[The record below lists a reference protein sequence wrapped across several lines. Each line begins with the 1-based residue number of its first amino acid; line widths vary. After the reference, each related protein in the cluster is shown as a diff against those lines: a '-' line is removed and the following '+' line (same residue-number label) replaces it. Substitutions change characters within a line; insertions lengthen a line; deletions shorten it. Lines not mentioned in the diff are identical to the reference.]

1 MTEEK
6 FLADCMLG
14 KLARWLRIVGYDTK
28 YFRHAEDHTL
38 IAVARF
44 EGRMLLTKDRALF
57 QRAKEITYFIKA
69 ESLEYQL
76 KEVLSHF
83 KLSLRLSFA
92 RCPSCNAT
100 LLSVSPQE
108 AKSRVPLFVS
118 LSFEEFKQCPLC
130 QKIYWPGTHWQKI
143 VQFCQEFP
151 VQ

>member
-44 EGRMLLTKDRALF
+44 EGRVLLTRDRALF
-57 QRAKEITYFIKA
+57 QRAKEIAHLIQT
-69 ESLEYQL
+69 ESLEHQL
-76 KEVLSHF
+76 REVLLCF
-83 KLSLRLSFA
+83 GLPLRLSLA
-92 RCPSCNAT
+92 RCPSCNTA
-100 LLSVSPQE
+100 LLTVSPQE
-108 AKSRVPLFVS
+108 VKSQVPLFVS

-151 VQ
+151 DQ